1 MSKKQRRQRKPNL
14 PPEAYQMPSTAA
26 APVVRPSAGKAAPT
40 VTPAQHSA
48 ATVNW
53 QAEYGD
59 VLGDLKRTA
68 ILAGVIMVVM
78 IGLSFIIH

>member
-14 PPEAYQMPSTAA
+14 PPEAYQMPAA
-26 APVVRPSAGKAAPT
+26 APVVRPSAGKAAST
-40 VTPAQHSA
+40 ITPAQHSA

-68 ILAGVIMVVM
+68 ILAGVIMAVM

>member
-1 MSKKQRRQRKPNL
+1 MSKKQRRQRKLNL
-14 PPEAYQMPSTAA
+14 PPEAYQMPTA
-26 APVVRPSAGKAAPT
+26 APVVRPSASKATPA

-48 ATVNW
+48 TTVNW

-68 ILAGVIMVVM
+68 ILATVIMVAM
-78 IGLSFIIH
+78 IALSFIIH

>member
-14 PPEAYQMPSTAA
+14 PPEAYQMPSA
-26 APVVRPSAGKAAPT
+26 APVVRPSTGK
-40 VTPAQHSA
+40 VTPAVTSA
-48 ATVNW
+48 QRGATTVNW

-68 ILAGVIMVVM
+68 ILATVIMAVM

>member
-14 PPEAYQMPSTAA
+14 PPEAYQMPAA
-26 APVVRPSAGKAAPT
+26 APVVRPSGKAAST

-68 ILAGVIMVVM
+68 ILAGVIMAVM

>member
-14 PPEAYQMPSTAA
+14 PPEAYQMPSA
-26 APVVRPSAGKAAPT
+26 APVVRSSTGNAAPA
-40 VTPAQHSA
+40 VTPAQRSA
-48 ATVNW
+48 TTVNW

-68 ILAGVIMVVM
+68 ILATVIMVAM
-78 IGLSFIIH
+78 IALSFIIR

>member
-14 PPEAYQMPSTAA
+14 PPEAYQMPSA
-26 APVVRPSAGKAAPT
+26 APVARPSTGNAAPA
-40 VTPAQHSA
+40 VTPAQRSA
-48 ATVNW
+48 TTVNW

-68 ILAGVIMVVM
+68 ILATVIMVAM
-78 IGLSFIIH
+78 IALSFIIR